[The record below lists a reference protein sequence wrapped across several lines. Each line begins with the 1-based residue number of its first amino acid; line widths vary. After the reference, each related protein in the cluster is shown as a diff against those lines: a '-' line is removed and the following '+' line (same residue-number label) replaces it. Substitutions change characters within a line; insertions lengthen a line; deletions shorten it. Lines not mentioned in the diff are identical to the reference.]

1 MRMASRGC
9 AGHGGAA
16 HGHDGGVDLADERGQ
31 CRHQRPLA
39 PPTTER
45 FRAGRLE
52 ESVWAVVGY
61 DLGYIG

>member
-1 MRMASRGC
+1 MHRSRIN
-9 AGHGGAA
+9 
-16 HGHDGGVDLADERGQ
+16 
-31 CRHQRPLA
+31 CRQMFGTTQRRSVT
-39 PPTTER
+39 TTER